1 MAGRAIVGL
10 VMGVVVA
17 LSACTGASGAGA
29 DSAATRTGAS
39 VSTGAVG
46 QTTDART
53 APASAAVPEAPHLVD
68 RDAYA
73 FRTAIA
79 LRTGATYRLRMPGNL
94 FPTFPRSALAVQITP
109 SGEPWWLFQ
118 QGVVVQTPTFV
129 REDAGIRVME
139 LDGLPFGPCRAQ
151 TSVPT
156 EPGPTPADLAHE
168 VLSRYP
174 FRVIQPITPTARFG
188 GSGVHLT
195 AQLDDPEASLCDNG
209 GVMTYRPMAAQ
220 HQLVELWVVVVHGER
235 VVVER
240 SWFPDTSG
248 KVLAAQQATLN
259 SLRLVPL

>member
-10 VMGVVVA
+10 AVGVVVG
-17 LSACTGASGAGA
+17 LSACTGAPGAGA
-29 DSAATRTGAS
+29 GSTATPTGAPVAS
-39 VSTGAVG
+39 SGAAP
-46 QTTDART
+46 TTDAQ
-53 APASAAVPEAPHLVD
+53 PSPPPAAVPEAPHVVD

-73 FRTAIA
+73 FRTPRA
-79 LRTGATYRLRMPGNL
+79 LRAGATYRLRMPGNL
-94 FPTFPRSALAVQITP
+94 FATFPGSALTVEITP
-109 SGEPWWLFQ
+109 SDDAWWLFE
-118 QGVVVQTPTFV
+118 QGIVVETPTFV

-156 EPGPTPADLAHE
+156 DPGPTPGDLARE

-174 FRVIQPITPTARFG
+174 FKVIEPITATARFG

-195 AQLDDPEASLCDNG
+195 AQLDDPEAGLCDNG

-220 HQLVELWVVVVHGER
+220 QELVELWVVVVHGER

-240 SWFPDTSG
+240 SWFPDTSR
-248 KVLAAQQATLN
+248 KVLAAQQATLD